1 MTRRKPAAVTRLA
14 PRGIW
19 LGASVVR
26 GRPCPVGEPYPHIHG
41 EVLPVTGRLM
51 PRSGCAACPAQPQR
65 RERPG
70 LTVPGVSDEG

>member
-26 GRPCPVGEPYPHIHG
+26 GRPCPVGEPYPHIHYRTITG
-41 EVLPVTGRLM
+41 CTGREVLLLPKE
-51 PRSGCAACPAQPQR
+51 CAACHAEKTKGKEAGSP
-65 RERPG
+65 E
-70 LTVPGVSDEG
+70 